1 MPKVKSRKY
10 NSRFQKEWLTIE
22 KYKLWLEAVPSDG
35 GRALFSLFQSFSS
48 NSFQDKTR
56 KNLFSN
62 KYLKML
68 VFE

>member
-35 GRALFSLFQSFSS
+35 GRALRKLCFSS
-48 NSFQDKTR
+48 FDVCFRFTKI
-56 KNLFSN
+56 
-62 KYLKML
+62 
-68 VFE
+68 